1 MFTQL
6 RLRRSTSDSEKS
18 SNAHLPSPEPH
29 RLPQEIFD
37 LIVDFI
43 ASHRRESEEWRDT
56 LVSCATAFRS
66 LRSRA
71 VVMLFKEVGLCTN
84 PFNIQQRAARL
95 LKVLK
100 GDLRLVENME
110 SFTVSLSFE
119 RQHPAVRIGQI
130 LHPRYRQLAL
140 SAVDAI
146 RLKRGSFLELLE
158 LILMHSQLRTLG
170 VEGNYNWEGQLLSRK
185 EKETLIAIRSMPSI
199 KTLGLCGINHLDPRV
214 FFGNHPSENTL
225 DKLVLDGMLNYGP
238 IPNDLVPPPLPSSIT
253 SAELS
258 DRSCRL
264 LDFMMQRLHE
274 PSPLGTRTY
283 PTYFPALKKLKI
295 SYVGSLGDLGA
306 MWYFITT
313 AKSLESLEIEHIG
326 NYGTRQSVVESVW
339 CLSDLGALRHLKFST
354 GTSDGPKSRRNIRVI
369 TEILRSARE
378 PSAIQSLAIDF
389 DIPANGEMD
398 LTQNSVTQY
407 WEQVERILTGPHFSS
422 LRSVKINI
430 KVARPSDDDDILYVA
445 SRRVSLEECGF
456 SAQDIMPSLISCP
469 WIDTDFIVT
478 RYNL

>member
-1 MFTQL
+1 MF
-6 RLRRSTSDSEKS
+6 RLRRSTSDIRVETSEDS
-18 SNAHLPSPEPH
+18 HLQSPEPH

-43 ASHRRESEEWRDT
+43 ASHKRESNEWRDT
-56 LVSCATAFRS
+56 LVSCTSAFRS

-71 VVMLFKEVGLCTN
+71 VVMLFKEVELRTN
-84 PFNIQQRAARL
+84 PFNIQRRAARL

-100 GDLRLVENME
+100 GDLRLVENMH
-110 SFTVSLSFE
+110 SFTVSLSFD
-119 RQHPAVRIGQI
+119 RHHPAVRAGQI
-130 LHPRYRQLAL
+130 LHPRYRRLAL
-140 SAVDAI
+140 SAVDTI
-146 RLKRGSFLELLE
+146 RLKRGSFLEILE
-158 LILMHSQLRTLG
+158 LILTHSQLRTLG

-199 KTLGLCGINHLDPRV
+199 KTLGLCGINHLDPRM
-214 FFGNHPSENTL
+214 FFGNRPSENTL
-225 DKLVLDGMLNYGP
+225 DKIVLDGMLNYGP
-238 IPNDLVPPPLPSSIT
+238 IPNNLVPPPPPSNIT
-253 SAELS
+253 SVQLS

-274 PSPLGTRTY
+274 PSPLSIRTY

-295 SYVGSLGDLGA
+295 SYVGSLGDLTA

-313 AKSLESLEIEHIG
+313 ATSLESLELEHIG

-354 GTSDGPKSRRNIRVI
+354 GTRDGPKSRRNIQVI
-369 TEILRSARE
+369 MEILRSSRE

-389 DIPANGEMD
+389 DIPANGEID
-398 LTQNSVTQY
+398 LTQNSVKQY
-407 WEQVERILTGPHFSS
+407 WEQVERILTGPQFPA

-430 KVARPSDDDDILYVA
+430 KVARPSDDDDISMLC
-445 SRRVSLEECGF
+445 LH
-456 SAQDIMPSLISCP
+456 
-469 WIDTDFIVT
+469 
-478 RYNL
+478 